1 MVQLPSQYIPLF
13 RPHFTTLCSGK
24 SALHHQG
31 ENVSNKIQMGNIS
44 SLITTC
50 PRQRFPVLL
59 LMGNFTSRVSSPCD
73 LSSNPQAFLMTSS
86 WFYYLQKMGNK
97 NNQLIAENHSCCG
110 HQDRSRGYS
119 RGSLFFNMA
128 LFGNIFFC
136 TQQLF
141 FSTLHQNWVIAIPPE
156 RSV

>member
-1 MVQLPSQYIPLF
+1 MVQLLSQYIPLF

-24 SALHHQG
+24 IALHHQG

-50 PRQRFPVLL
+50 PRQRFPVLP

-86 WFYYLQKMGNK
+86 WFYYLQKIGNK

-110 HQDRSRGYS
+110 YWDRSRGYS

-128 LFGNIFFC
+128 LFGNMFFFALSSYFF
-136 TQQLF
+136 QLF
-141 FSTLHQNWVIAIPPE
+141 T
-156 RSV
+156 RTG

>member
-1 MVQLPSQYIPLF
+1 M
-13 RPHFTTLCSGK
+13 
-24 SALHHQG
+24 
-31 ENVSNKIQMGNIS
+31 SNKIQMGNIS
-44 SLITTC
+44 SLLTTC

-86 WFYYLQKMGNK
+86 WLYYLQKMGNK

-110 HQDRSRGYS
+110 YWDRSRGYS

-128 LFGNIFFC
+128 LFGNMFFFALSSYFFNSSPKPGDRYT
-136 TQQLF
+136 TQKIRL
-141 FSTLHQNWVIAIPPE
+141 TLWLLQKRNWQCAHYRI
-156 RSV
+156 